1 MLKRKYSKLA
11 IAPRMLKKALLEK
24 IEREI
29 NLQRSGGGGIIQFK
43 INALDDGDVVRAL
56 YRASMA
62 GVRIDL
68 VVRDT
73 CRLRPGIAGL
83 SDNVRV
89 ISVVGRFLE
98 HARIYYFRNGG
109 AEEYFIASA
118 DAMKR
123 NLEARVEVL
132 CPVEPPELTKEL
144 RQVFDTHLADQRS
157 AWDMLP
163 DGTYIQR
170 VPDDGQGEGSHRLLI
185 ARAEKRVR
193 DSMKK
198 KKTNKIR

>member
-1 MLKRKYSKLA
+1 
-11 IAPRMLKKALLEK
+11 
-24 IEREI
+24 
-29 NLQRSGGGGIIQFK
+29 
-43 INALDDGDVVRAL
+43 
-56 YRASMA
+56 MA
-62 GVRIDL
+62 GVKIDL
-68 VVRDT
+68 IVRDT
-73 CRLRPGIAGL
+73 CRLRPGIPGL
-83 SDNVRV
+83 SGTIRV

-132 CPVEPPELTKEL
+132 CPVEPPELAKEL
-144 RQVFDTHLADQRS
+144 RIIFDTHLADQRS

-170 VPDDGQGEGSHRLLI
+170 TSVDRQGEGSHRQLI

-198 KKTNKIR
+198 KKVKKTRKSN